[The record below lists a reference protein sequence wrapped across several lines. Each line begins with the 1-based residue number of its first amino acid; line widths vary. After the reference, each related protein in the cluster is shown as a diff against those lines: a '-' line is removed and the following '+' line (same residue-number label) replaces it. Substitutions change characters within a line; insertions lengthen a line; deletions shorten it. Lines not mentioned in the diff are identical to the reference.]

1 MAMLCII
8 TTQPAKPPAQVILVI
23 PGFVK
28 TPILSLRLT
37 VKMVFLL
44 IVRLHPAEGLAP
56 IVLLTTPLTEL
67 KTPADKVLVPKV
79 GVALEVDR
87 VVVVLR
93 GQTALVLEERPQV
106 VRTAPVRSAAQE
118 TTGLAA
124 LLVQLVAALVVTM

>member
-1 MAMLCII
+1 
-8 TTQPAKPPAQVILVI
+8 
-23 PGFVK
+23 
-28 TPILSLRLT
+28 
-37 VKMVFLL
+37 MVFLL
-44 IVRLHPAEGLAP
+44 IALPHPAEGLAP

-67 KTPADKVLVPKV
+67 KTPADKVLVPKA
-79 GVALEVDR
+79 GVALEADR